1 MEETI
6 YPFLHIIHILT
17 VILWIGGLGFITIL
31 ILPMVV
37 KMPDALQKVLL
48 FQRIEHRFAPIA
60 RYYTVIVGVT
70 GVSMFFILDL
80 TSIVFTKEGMF
91 LLIMIAIWVFW
102 VVMLFGLEPLIVKRI
117 LDNLSKQKGKDLEI
131 EDLFNRMNILH
142 FVLLFL
148 SLTAAT
154 SGIIFAHSHF

>member
-48 FQRIEHRFAPIA
+48 FQRIEHRFAPLA
-60 RYYTVIVGVT
+60 RVYTVIVGIT
-70 GVSMFFILDL
+70 GFSMFFILDL
-80 TSIVFTKEGMF
+80 TSIIFAKEGMF
-91 LLIMIAIWVFW
+91 LLVMIAIWVFW
-102 VVMLFGLEPLIVKRI
+102 VIMLFGLEPLIVKRI

-148 SLTAAT
+148 SLTAAA
-154 SGIIFAHSHF
+154 SGVIFAHSHF

>member
-48 FQRIEHRFAPIA
+48 FQRIEHRFAPLA
-60 RYYTVIVGVT
+60 RIYTVIVGVS
-70 GVSMFFILDL
+70 GFSMFFILDFAPIL
-80 TSIVFTKEGMF
+80 FEKEGRF
-91 LLIMIAIWVFW
+91 LLIMIAIWIFW
-102 VVMLFGLEPLIVKRI
+102 VIMLFGLEPLIVKRI
-117 LDNLSKQKGKDLEI
+117 LDNLAKEKGKSLEI

-148 SLTAAT
+148 SLAASA

>member
-6 YPFLHIIHILT
+6 YPVLHIIHILT

-48 FQRIEHRFAPIA
+48 FQRIEHRFAPLA
-60 RYYTVIVGVT
+60 RIYTVVVGIT
-70 GVSMFFILDL
+70 GFSMFFILDL
-80 TSIVFTKEGMF
+80 TSILFAKEGMF
-91 LLIMIAIWVFW
+91 LLIMIAIWGFW
-102 VVMLFGLEPLIVKRI
+102 VIMLFGLEPLIIKRI

-148 SLTAAT
+148 SLAAAS
-154 SGIIFAHSHF
+154 SGVIFAHSHF